1 MPKDPTPKNPPPGG
15 PDEQPQ
21 PANEVVLRG
30 RLISVPVERELPSG
44 DVIVTFRLSVA
55 RRTRTPLTARS
66 RQSSDWVD
74 CASGAARVRRTVS
87 GCAVGDQLFVE
98 GLLRRRFYRAEGA
111 AATRLEV
118 EAVRVRRERRAE
130 SPPVS

>member
-1 MPKDPTPKNPPPGG
+1 MPKDPMAKDT
-15 PDEQPQ
+15 DAEQ
-21 PANEVVLRG
+21 PANEVRLRG

-44 DVIVTFRLSVA
+44 DVIVTFRLSVG
-55 RRTRTPLTARS
+55 RRARTPLTARS

-87 GCAVGDQLFVE
+87 ACAVGDQLLVE
-98 GLLRRRFYRAEGA
+98 GALRRRFYRAQGS

-118 EAVRVRRERRAE
+118 EAVRVRRERRTE
-130 SPPVS
+130 SPAVS